1 MGAITDYRAAVWQE
15 KAGLS
20 VPPATTIALW
30 SELQELAFEA
40 IRVAELEKSGIRDGD
55 SFWHGADVVGAT
67 LRELEQ
73 VVARLQSAYAIE
85 PELPPEFADTA
96 HW

>member
-1 MGAITDYRAAVWQE
+1 MGATTNYHIAVWQE
-15 KAGLS
+15 KAGLN

-40 IRVAELEKSGIRDGD
+40 IRVAELEKSGIRDGN
-55 SFWHGADVVGAT
+55 SCWHGDVLDGTFSNIENIVT
-67 LRELEQ
+67 RLR
-73 VVARLQSAYAIE
+73 AAYTIE
-85 PELPPEFADTA
+85 PELPPKFADTA